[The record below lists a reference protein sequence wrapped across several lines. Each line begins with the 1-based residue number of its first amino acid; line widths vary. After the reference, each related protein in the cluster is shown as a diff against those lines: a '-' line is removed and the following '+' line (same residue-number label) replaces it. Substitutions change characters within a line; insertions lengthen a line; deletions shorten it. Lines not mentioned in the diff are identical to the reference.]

1 MVSHLN
7 TVPRITFLVH
17 CCYFY
22 YCRCGMLWSSIS
34 CGGRANQHAACH
46 DVVQQCSSEV
56 ERASVACFIHIL
68 RTLWLAG
75 YVAHIPYIATTL
87 VPSSQSLPQQPSVYG
102 LAEIEKEED
111 LLPTSGI
118 GLAVRRGVSRYSSMN
133 TYWLAS
139 QLDH

>member
-1 MVSHLN
+1 
-7 TVPRITFLVH
+7 
-17 CCYFY
+17 
-22 YCRCGMLWSSIS
+22 MLPVMMS
-34 CGGRANQHAACH
+34 
-46 DVVQQCSSEV
+46 CSSAAAKSS
-56 ERASVACFIHIL
+56 ERALLALYIYYTV
-68 RTLWLAG
+68 AG